1 MSRKLRQKVVL
12 ITGASTGIG
21 RATAKLLASKGYQ
34 VYGGVRS
41 PERVEPLPG
50 VELVR
55 IDVRDDASVA
65 AGVDIVLR
73 KAGPV
78 DVLVNNAG
86 YNLVGAVEETSIE
99 QAQALFDTNVFGVL
113 RMMKAVLPAMR
124 RERSGLII
132 NVSSVLGF
140 LPAPFMGLYASSK
153 HAVEGLSESLD
164 HEVRNFGIRVTL
176 IEPSFTNTPFET
188 NSQLAADPVED
199 YSEQAG
205 RTAAAITGK
214 LKMAPPP
221 ESVAQTVLRAIER
234 SFQLR
239 HPAGTE
245 ARLLSVVRRFM
256 PAGMVDKSLRSQFG
270 LTR

>member
-1 MSRKLRQKVVL
+1 MSKKPRQKVVL

-41 PERVEPLPG
+41 PESVESLPG

-55 IDVRDDASVA
+55 VDVRDDVTVA
-65 AGVDIVLR
+65 AGVEAVLR
-73 KAGPV
+73 KAGRI

-86 YNLVGAVEETSIE
+86 FNLVGAVEETSIE

-113 RMMKAVLPAMR
+113 RMMRAVLPAMR

-164 HEVRNFGIRVTL
+164 HEVRGLGIRVTL
-176 IEPSFTNTPFET
+176 VES
-188 NSQLAADPVED
+188 NSQRAADPVEA
-199 YSEQAG
+199 YSEQSG
-205 RTAAAITGK
+205 RTAAAIAGK

-221 ESVAQTVLRAIER
+221 ESVAQTILRAIE
-234 SFQLR
+234 SNFQLR

-256 PAGMVDKSLRSQFG
+256 PASMVDKSLRSQFG

>member
-1 MSRKLRQKVVL
+1 MSKKPRQKVVL

-41 PERVEPLPG
+41 PERVESLPG

-55 IDVRDDASVA
+55 VDVRDDASVA
-65 AGVDIVLR
+65 AGVEAVLR
-73 KAGPV
+73 KAGRI

-113 RMMKAVLPAMR
+113 RMMRAVLPAMR

-153 HAVEGLSESLD
+153 HAVEGLSELLD
-164 HEVRNFGIRVTL
+164 HEVRGLGIRVTL
-176 IEPSFTNTPFET
+176 VEPSFTNTPFES
-188 NSQLAADPVED
+188 NSQRAADPVEA
-199 YSEQAG
+199 YSEQSG
-205 RTAAAITGK
+205 RTAAAIAGK

-221 ESVAQTVLRAIER
+221 ESVAQTILRAIE
-234 SFQLR
+234 SNFQLR

>member
-1 MSRKLRQKVVL
+1 MSKKPRQKVVL
-12 ITGASTGIG
+12 ITGASRGIG
-21 RATAKLLASKGYQ
+21 RATAKLLASKGHQ

-55 IDVRDDASVA
+55 VDVRDDASIA
-65 AGVDIVLR
+65 AGVEAILR
-73 KAGPV
+73 KAGRI

-86 YNLVGAVEETSIE
+86 YNLVGAIEETSIE

-113 RMMKAVLPAMR
+113 RMMRAVLPAMR

-164 HEVRNFGIRVTL
+164 HEVRGLGIRVTL
-176 IEPSFTNTPFET
+176 VEPSFTNTPT
-188 NSQLAADPVED
+188 NSQRAADPIEA
-199 YSEQAG
+199 YSEQSG
-205 RTAAAITGK
+205 RTAAALAGK
-214 LKMAPPP
+214 LKLAPPP
-221 ESVAQTVLRAIER
+221 ESVAQTILRAIE
-234 SFQLR
+234 SNFQLR

-245 ARLLSVVRRFM
+245 AKLLSVVRRFM
-256 PAGMVDKSLRSQFG
+256 PASMVDKSLRSQFG